1 MSPEVGLSEGLLKVT
16 LKDWTKKDDYREF
29 YTRFDHT
36 VGFRGIA
43 GLEKQIEWIEAHS
56 RSHYRYHYHGNGN
69 NNNDSARSIPYS
81 LETSFI
87 RL

>member
-1 MSPEVGLSEGLLKVT
+1 MCPEVGLLEELLKT
-16 LKDWTKKDDYREF
+16 TSKGWTKKDDYRKLL
-29 YTRFDHT
+29 TT
-36 VGFRGIA
+36 VGFGGMA

-81 LETSFI
+81 VETSLI
-87 RL
+87 TL

>member
-1 MSPEVGLSEGLLKVT
+1 MITESFTPVLT
-16 LKDWTKKDDYREF
+16 
-29 YTRFDHT
+29 T

>member
-1 MSPEVGLSEGLLKVT
+1 
-16 LKDWTKKDDYREF
+16 
-29 YTRFDHT
+29 
-36 VGFRGIA
+36 
-43 GLEKQIEWIEAHS
+43 LEKQIEWIEAHS